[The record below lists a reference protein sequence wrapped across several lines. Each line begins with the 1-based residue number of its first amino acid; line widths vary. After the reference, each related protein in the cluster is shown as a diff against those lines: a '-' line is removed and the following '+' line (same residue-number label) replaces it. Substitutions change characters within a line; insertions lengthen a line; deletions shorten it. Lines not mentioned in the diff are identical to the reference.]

1 MGKEQ
6 VVLKDMAYAP
16 LFRGQVNALFR
27 VEEGN
32 VIQGD
37 FAAVWA
43 HQAADEIEDRGLARA
58 RWPEYRRDR
67 MGARHID
74 FKGKF
79 SELFVYAQGEH
90 GLGFHF
96 AGNGLAGDERAQR
109 EDDGEDDQARGRCFA
124 VGLVDVRENGEREG
138 AGFAG
143 DVGDK
148 GDGRAKFAQAAG
160 KCQEASHEHARRGQ
174 AQRNGNKGAK
184 RMGAEGA
191 RCAFKPGVDAFN
203 RQAHGSQHEREPHHS
218 SRQNSTAPRKRN
230 LHPKPFAQNM
240 TQKPSAS
247 QQQEKQIAD
256 HDGRQHEGQVAQ
268 AVEEELAAKV
278 FARQHPPQRDGKGQ
292 ADHHAE
298 HAHLEREGEDGVFF
312 GSWEYHKK

>member
-1 MGKEQ
+1 M
-6 VVLKDMAYAP
+6 D
-16 LFRGQVNALFR
+16 
-27 VEEGN
+27 
-32 VIQGD
+32 
-37 FAAVWA
+37 
-43 HQAADEIEDRGLARA
+43 
-58 RWPEYRRDR
+58 
-67 MGARHID
+67 
-74 FKGKF
+74 
-79 SELFVYAQGEH
+79 
-90 GLGFHF
+90 
-96 AGNGLAGDERAQR
+96 
-109 EDDGEDDQARGRCFA
+109 EDDQARGRCFA

-184 RMGAEGA
+184 RMGTEGA

-298 HAHLEREGEDGVFF
+298 HTHLEREGEDGVFF
-312 GSWEYHKK
+312 GSWEYHKKWVGKKMTIFKCPQHFTKGSEIEARRIAQELLKNPPNIGYLTISNALQWRLQYRRLIEQAG